1 MKLNSLALLLSGLI
15 LAACAGE
22 KNEVQADGTVLAV
35 RTMETG
41 EVTEVALLEGD
52 FATPEQA
59 QIAAESANWIP
70 MSQFSRDQELD
81 FVDTNAEEMTDFVEF
96 ANQFSRDDRR
106 RVTPRD
112 DRRSDSRRDRGP
124 DRRNND
130 RRFTSRHNDGRGNW
144 RPHRLPNDHWRRG
157 YSRWQAPQ
165 RPVWNYRRCSYRY
178 IWYGNRCLLPITR
191 RHNVI
196 WLPQYGYIYRP
207 RVPHRHYGQVSWKVS
222 IYFPGR

>member
-41 EVTEVALLEGD
+41 EVTEVALLQGD

-124 DRRNND
+124 DRRNDD

-144 RPHRLPNDHWRRG
+144 RPHRQPNHHWQ
-157 YSRWQAPQ
+157 SRPWQRPV
-165 RPVWNYRRCSYRY
+165 RPVWNYSHCNYRY
-178 IWYGNRCLLPITR
+178 IWYGSRCVLPISR
-191 RHNVI
+191 R
-196 WLPQYGYIYRP
+196 YGYVWHPRWGFVYKP
-207 RVPHRHYGQVSWKVS
+207 RVTHRFHATNVHWYVR
-222 IYFPGR
+222 IYF